1 MLNAIFLS
9 RLNRKRE
16 VLMNLPVQ
24 YKDITEIKL
33 LFLKNE
39 ASCYP
44 IFSQINM
51 PELRYL
57 KKSVL
62 KIVPFWQHTYR
73 ASNQHIKKKMLI

>member
-16 VLMNLPVQ
+16 VLRNLPVH
-24 YKDITEIKL
+24 YKDITEITV

-44 IFSQINM
+44 ILSHIQN
-51 PELRYL
+51 PVKQLRWSILL
-57 KKSVL
+57 K
-62 KIVPFWQHTYR
+62 
-73 ASNQHIKKKMLI
+73 

>member
-44 IFSQINM
+44 IFSHIQN
-51 PELRYL
+51 PVKRLRWSILL
-57 KKSVL
+57 K
-62 KIVPFWQHTYR
+62 
-73 ASNQHIKKKMLI
+73 